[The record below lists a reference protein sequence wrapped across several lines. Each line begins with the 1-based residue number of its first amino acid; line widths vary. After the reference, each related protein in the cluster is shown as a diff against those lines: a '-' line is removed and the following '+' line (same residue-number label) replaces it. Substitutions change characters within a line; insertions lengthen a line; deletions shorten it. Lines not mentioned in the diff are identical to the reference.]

1 MGQKSDAVPS
11 KHSLD
16 EISIPPHAPSPPV
29 MTRWLNLHLCVGL
42 ATGGSDVVH
51 LVSGICARAFSRG
64 SLDTN
69 TLRINFAGMIGGK
82 PVSRELWMG
91 ASRPLAKWPKRSVF
105 LVVVLGALSL
115 SFAGDLEFSQLSAR
129 SPRARGG
136 NQRNGVQTLQR
147 PAIDSIKSVLRHYI
161 KAFGNAPFVYPVIN
175 VPCIKGVLSAL
186 PVSRALYGSKWDRK
200 HPFDRAFGTDTS
212 GFLFGDDILTG
223 HPAEEHGSPYAGVQ
237 PSVLRNVLQTL
248 PSLRQ
253 CTFIDL
259 GCGKGRPMLIA
270 SEFPFRDIIGV
281 ELSPPL
287 VEAARKNAMTMARSY
302 PDRTLIR
309 VEMGDATA
317 YPLPAGDVVLF
328 IYNSFD
334 RELMLRVVQNVEAAL
349 SRDPLREVYVVY
361 CNPAS
366 GDCFDASPLL
376 VRRLARTVPY
386 ASEELDFAEDAE
398 DAVIVWQGGSAPP
411 PTSRAD
417 AKIVIVKDRWRAE
430 LRA

>member
-1 MGQKSDAVPS
+1 MA
-11 KHSLD
+11 
-16 EISIPPHAPSPPV
+16 
-29 MTRWLNLHLCVGL
+29 
-42 ATGGSDVVH
+42 
-51 LVSGICARAFSRG
+51 
-64 SLDTN
+64 
-69 TLRINFAGMIGGK
+69 
-82 PVSRELWMG
+82 
-91 ASRPLAKWPKRSVF
+91 ASRTLANWKKRSVF
-105 LVVVLGALSL
+105 LVIVLGAVSL
-115 SFAGDLEFSQLSAR
+115 SSTGDLEFSQLSAR
-129 SPRARGG
+129 GPRARGS
-136 NQRNGVQTLQR
+136 NQRNAVQSFQR

-161 KAFGNAPFVYPVIN
+161 KAFGNAPFVYPIIN

-200 HPFDRAFGTDTS
+200 HPFDGEFGTDTS

-237 PSVLRNVLQTL
+237 PTVLRTVLETL
-248 PSLRQ
+248 PSLQQ

-270 SEFPFRDIIGV
+270 SEYPFRDIIGV

-287 VEAARKNAMTMARSY
+287 VEVARKNAITIARRH
-302 PDRTLIR
+302 PNRTPIR
-309 VEMGDATA
+309 VEVGDATA
-317 YPLPAGDVVLF
+317 YPLPDGDVMLF

-349 SRDPLREVYVVY
+349 VSDPLRKVYVVY

-366 GDCFDASPLL
+366 GDCFDASSLL
-376 VRRLARTVPY
+376 TRRFARTIPY
-386 ASEELDFAEDAE
+386 TAEELDFAEDAE

-430 LRA
+430 LQA